1 MRTNRFECIIS
12 TLAEYLSLI
21 NNDTQ
26 APNKEAKKD
35 NAKKKKKITPHKLTQ
50 KLEKEIKKIELK
62 ISTIEIQIKDLEH
75 KVSVA
80 HLDMDNNTIEV
91 YKEIEVQNDELEKL
105 LADWESK
112 SVELER
118 LK

>member
-1 MRTNRFECIIS
+1 MPKR
-12 TLAEYLSLI
+12 
-21 NNDTQ
+21 
-26 APNKEAKKD
+26 
-35 NAKKKKKITPHKLTQ
+35 KKKITSNKLTQ

-91 YKEIEVQNDELEKL
+91 YKEIEVQNNELEKL